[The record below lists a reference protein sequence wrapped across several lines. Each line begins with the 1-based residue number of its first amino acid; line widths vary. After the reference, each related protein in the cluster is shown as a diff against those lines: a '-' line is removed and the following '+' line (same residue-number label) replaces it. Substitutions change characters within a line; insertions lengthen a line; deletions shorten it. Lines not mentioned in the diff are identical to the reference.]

1 MMNPDG
7 NSEYRD
13 TRLSILERL
22 KSSGDRANFELGWSQ
37 FYTKYCAS
45 MHRWCISTG
54 ASSANAEDIVH
65 DVMLRLV
72 GRLREFEYDRTQ
84 SFKAWLKRACSNA
97 AIDYLRKHGREKIAD
112 GQTIDQLI
120 QAADLETTLDS
131 MMRTE
136 LIDAARSRVR
146 NELEAAEKLRDWEI
160 YEAACDD
167 QADGNQ
173 IADHF
178 GVSRGHV
185 YVIKNRILS
194 KIQTALID
202 IEKGN

>member
-1 MMNPDG
+1 MNPEG

-13 TRLSILERL
+13 TRISMLERL
-22 KSSGDRANFELGWSQ
+22 KSSEDRANFELGWSQ
-37 FYTKYCAS
+37 FYSKYCAS
-45 MHRWCISTG
+45 MHRWCVSTG

-72 GRLREFEYDRTQ
+72 GRLRKFEYDRTL
-84 SFKAWLKRACSNA
+84 SFKAWLKTACSNA
-97 AIDYLRKHGREKIAD
+97 AIDYLRKHGREKLAD
-112 GQTIDQLI
+112 GKTIDELI
-120 QAADLETTLDS
+120 IEADLETTLDS

-136 LIDAARSRVR
+136 LIDAARYRVR
-146 NELEAAEKLRDWEI
+146 SGFEAAGKLRDWEI

-173 IADHF
+173 IADRF
-178 GVSRGHV
+178 GVSRGLV

-194 KIQTALID
+194 KIQAALFE